1 MDVPME
7 LSRVLITELG
17 DQQVIFLR
25 EIDGDRGFP
34 IMIGT
39 YEAMA
44 IDRRLKGIAAPR
56 PMTHDLLANVIESL
70 GASVDRIVISD
81 LSDHTFIATL
91 YLSTPGGEVAIDS
104 RPSDAIA
111 IGAAMDT
118 PIYVAQKVLDD
129 IANPPTTKRDRLELL
144 RQRLAVLGD
153 RITEFNQRLG
163 DEGFLAQAPDE
174 VVNEHRRQLRDMQT
188 EYEAIERVLKKLG

>member
-44 IDRRLKGIAAPR
+44 IDRRLKGIPAPR
-56 PMTHDLLANVIESL
+56 PMTHDLLANVIEAL

-91 YLSTPGGEVAIDS
+91 YLSTLGGEVAIDS

-129 IANPPTTKRDRLELL
+129 IANPPTTKHDRLELL

-153 RITEFNQRLG
+153 RIAEFNQRLG
-163 DEGFLAQAPDE
+163 DKGFLAQAPDE
-174 VVNEHRRQLRDMQT
+174 VVSEHRRQLRDMQT
-188 EYEAIERVLKKLG
+188 EYEAIEGVLKKWG

>member
-1 MDVPME
+1 MDVAME

-44 IDRRLKGIAAPR
+44 IDRRLKGIPSPR

-129 IANPPTTKRDRLELL
+129 IANPPTTKHDRLELL
-144 RQRLAVLGD
+144 RQRLAILGD
-153 RITEFNQRLG
+153 RIAEFNQCLG
-163 DEGFLAQAPDE
+163 DEGFLAQAPAARTSSSE
-174 VVNEHRRQLRDMQT
+174 GFSPL
-188 EYEAIERVLKKLG
+188 